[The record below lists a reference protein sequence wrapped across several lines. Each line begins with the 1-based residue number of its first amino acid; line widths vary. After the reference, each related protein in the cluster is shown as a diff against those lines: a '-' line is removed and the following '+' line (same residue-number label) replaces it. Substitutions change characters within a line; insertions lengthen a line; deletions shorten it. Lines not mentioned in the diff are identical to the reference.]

1 MKKQYENNIR
11 KGGIAEEIAIL
22 KQRREARKAKE
33 EKKNSVQY
41 SGQQKKEQDQKF
53 LKMITKKKELI
64 YKNNKSLSHI
74 DVSNSKIFVV
84 VRKRPIFQKEINNGE
99 IDCISVINPRVYIHE
114 CKIQIDGITKYLE
127 DHEFYF
133 DGTFGE
139 NDNTL
144 DIYNI
149 TLSPMI
155 NLILH
160 QGIVTCFA
168 YGQTGSG
175 KTYTMKGLEK
185 EAIDDLYSASEKM
198 GGIFD
203 FYISFFEIY
212 RGVLYDL
219 LNNKNRVEILD
230 DKNGKVHIYGL
241 YNQIADSPEMMHH
254 IIDSANAIRT
264 THNTVT
270 NETSSRSHA
279 ICNIVVKLK
288 GSDEEYGKLSL
299 VDLAGSERAQET
311 QSNDKERRAEG
322 AEINKSLL
330 ALKECIRAL
339 DEKKTNPDQHV
350 PFRASKLT
358 HVLRDSFISK
368 SDKSRI
374 IMISCVTPSY
384 TCCNHSLNTL
394 RYSDRLKEKTKQHFG
409 GNYNNINIK
418 ARSVNSNP
426 VGNNNLKNN
435 SNNNVNLVKNVNN
448 NINMGNNNIKL
459 SYNTNVP
466 GSNNRN
472 YQKSFTKE
480 NISQTNKNSNSNKKS
495 NNNTNKNS
503 NFKNNNNPNK
513 INDKINNNFNNNS
526 NNKNTKKENNKKE
539 NIYSKKNSNMTS
551 DKLMNELKKSNNA
564 NYKKSDIP
572 KNRNSIKYED
582 KFCMMKED
590 DIDLEKRNKY
600 SYMYNNDNFN
610 NNANNSNSNNNINNV
625 NLNKESNEETDKNY
639 KNEEDD
645 EKDWDYVQK
654 QDEKD
659 NENDNQ
665 NEIIEKYY
673 NNDEEE
679 EENNNIEEEE
689 VINDEE
695 ENENENNEQNEEEYV
710 ENENDDEENHNE
722 EDNDDGN
729 GDGDGDGDGDEE
741 LNKIGEDIINTHM
754 TYIREAAN
762 ILSEEG
768 DLVTNIKGVGKEKS
782 FTLDEYISG
791 LEKIVDKK
799 LNMYGDIKGK
809 IKKYKKIAK
818 KKNGKNY

>member
-1 MKKQYENNIR
+1 MKKQYENSIR

-33 EKKNSVQY
+33 DKKNINQS
-41 SGQQKKEQDQKF
+41 SGQKQKEQDQKF
-53 LKMITKKKELI
+53 LKMITKKKESI
-64 YKNNKSLSHI
+64 YKNNKPLTHI
-74 DVSNSKIFVV
+74 DASDSKIFVV

-139 NDNTL
+139 NNNTL
-144 DIYNI
+144 DVYNI
-149 TLSPMI
+149 TIAPMI
-155 NLILH
+155 ELILNE
-160 QGIVTCFA
+160 GIVTCFA

-185 EAIDDLYSASEKM
+185 EAIDDLYNESEKM
-198 GGIFD
+198 GNIFD
-203 FYISFFEIY
+203 FYVSFFEIY
-212 RGVLYDL
+212 RGNLYDL
-219 LNNKNRVEILD
+219 LNNKNKVEILD

-311 QSNDKERRAEG
+311 QCNDKERRAEG

-358 HVLRDSFISK
+358 HVLRDSFVSK

-374 IMISCVTPSY
+374 IMISCIMPSY
-384 TCCNHSLNTL
+384 KCCNHSLNTL

-409 GNYNNINIK
+409 GNYNNININ
-418 ARSVNSNP
+418 ARGVNSNP
-426 VGNNNLKNN
+426 IGNNN
-435 SNNNVNLVKNVNN
+435 
-448 NINMGNNNIKL
+448 
-459 SYNTNVP
+459 
-466 GSNNRN
+466 
-472 YQKSFTKE
+472 
-480 NISQTNKNSNSNKKS
+480 
-495 NNNTNKNS
+495 
-503 NFKNNNNPNK
+503 NNNNNNNFRNSY
-513 INDKINNNFNNNS
+513 INNNANNFNNNNKNNS
-526 NNKNTKKENNKKE
+526 GNNNNKIYQKSITKENIVQNIKNNNNKINKSVNNNIINNNLINNNNNNVINYKKNNKNDNLKRDNTLPQ
-539 NIYSKKNSNMTS
+539 KNSN
-551 DKLMNELKKSNNA
+551 DVKKAYNTNN

-572 KNRNSIKYED
+572 KYKNNIKYED
-582 KFCMMKED
+582 KFCMMEED
-590 DIDLEKRNKY
+590 ENEMQKRNKY
-600 SYMYNNDNFN
+600 LY
-610 NNANNSNSNNNINNV
+610 NSNYNNNISMKKN
-625 NLNKESNEETDKNY
+625 NEESEQNIKN
-639 KNEEDD
+639 KDENEDED
-645 EKDWDYVQK
+645 EKDWNYVQK
-654 QDEKD
+654 QEEKE
-659 NENDNQ
+659 NENMEENKI
-665 NEIIEKYY
+665 NNNKYY
-673 NNDEEE
+673 NKEDEDNVNDYEDNNDAMEE
-679 EENNNIEEEE
+679 
-689 VINDEE
+689 
-695 ENENENNEQNEEEYV
+695 
-710 ENENDDEENHNE
+710 E
-722 EDNDDGN
+722 EDNDGN
-729 GDGDGDGDGDEE
+729 NNNNQVDDDIENQINNE
-741 LNKIGEDIINTHM
+741 LSKIGEDIIDYHM
-754 TYIREAAN
+754 NVIKESAN
-762 ILSEEG
+762 SLSEEG
-768 DLVTNIKGVGKEKS
+768 DLVTNIKGVGKEQN

-799 LNMYGDIKGK
+799 LDMYGKIKGK
-809 IKKYKKIAK
+809 ILKYKKVTK
-818 KKNGKNY
+818 NKNGKKY